1 MLSRLQARE
10 KLLDAGCCFG
20 QDLRKLVFDG
30 APNTSNLYGIDNEK
44 VFLDLGYELFR
55 DQDKYQGSFTVM
67 DLFAPAHDSTAI
79 KGEMNVVSAFS
90 LLHLFPMAEQKM
102 LACCLIEFSKPKPGS
117 MIIGR
122 QECTSEPKVYSGL
135 QKGTQRYVHDARTF
149 RQLWEEVGAATKTK
163 WRFEAEIRSI

>member
-1 MLSRLQARE
+1 
-10 KLLDAGCCFG
+10 
-20 QDLRKLVFDG
+20 
-30 APNTSNLYGIDNEK
+30 
-44 VFLDLGYELFR
+44 
-55 DQDKYQGSFTVM
+55 
-67 DLFAPAHDSTAI
+67 
-79 KGEMNVVSAFS
+79 
-90 LLHLFPMAEQKM
+90 M

-163 WRFEAEIRSI
+163 WRFEAEIRPIRNNMRGKSFTMPGMGWLYFTFIRE